1 MGSNLGELLI
11 REKIISPEQ
20 LKTAAEYEKKNKVP
34 IGSALVALG
43 YITEEDMAQAL
54 SRQLGYP
61 YIDLSQFEV
70 YPDVIELV
78 PVDIAKKHMI
88 MPIHRIRS
96 FLTMAMV
103 DPTDLDVIE
112 NVRFRTNLS
121 IQPVIASES
130 GITEAINKYY
140 GSSDS
145 LRVKEIIDEIEQADN
160 GAVNVIEEE
169 EEEYDIEELV
179 HSTEEAPVIT
189 LVNTIFMDAI
199 KKGASDVHFEPY
211 ERSFRVRYRIDG
223 VLHEMMDLALKFK
236 NPVISRVK
244 ILSNMDIAEKRLP
257 QDGRIKMRVKWGEN
271 SRKEVDMRISC
282 VPAIFGEKIVS
293 RILDRENL
301 QLDMTKLGFE
311 KKSLSVFN
319 EAIHRPFGII
329 LVTGPTGSGKTNTL
343 YSAISS
349 LNNQEKN
356 IMTAEDP
363 VEFYMPGVNQVNIKE
378 EIGLNFA
385 SSLRAFLRQDPDIM
399 LIGEMRDY
407 ETVDIAVKA
416 ALTGHLVFSTV
427 HTNDA
432 AGTISR
438 LINMNVEPFLISD
451 SLVLVVAQR
460 LVRRLCKKCSEEH
473 KITPEAL
480 VDIGFSPQ
488 EADKVKALKAKGCAA
503 CSETGYKGR
512 IALFEAMQITN
523 EIKDLILAKSQPKD
537 IKAVAMKN
545 GMITLRQSG
554 LHKIKDQVTSIE
566 EVLRETVRD
575 TEAIRDKETE
585 EVKSAS
591 NDSGSA

>member
-1 MGSNLGELLI
+1 MSSNLGELLI
-11 REKIISPEQ
+11 REKLITSEQ
-20 LKTAAEYEKKNKVP
+20 LKSAAEYEKKNKVT

-43 YITEEDMAQAL
+43 LISEEDMAQAL

-61 YIDLSQFEV
+61 YIDLGQFEV
-70 YPDVIELV
+70 YPDVIELI
-78 PVDIAKKHMI
+78 PPDIAKKHMI

-112 NVRFRTNLS
+112 NVRFRTSLS

-130 GITEAINKYY
+130 GIGEAINKYY
-140 GSSDS
+140 GASDS
-145 LRVKEIIDEIEQADN
+145 MRVKEIIDEIEQADD
-160 GAVNVIEEE
+160 GSVNVVEEE
-169 EEEYDIEELV
+169 DDEYDIEELTR
-179 HSTEEAPVIT
+179 STEEAPVIT

-223 VLHEMMDLALKFK
+223 ILHEMMDLAMKFK

-244 ILSNMDIAEKRLP
+244 ILSSMDIAEKRLP
-257 QDGRIKMRVKWGEN
+257 QDGRLKMRVKWGDDN
-271 SRKEVDMRISC
+271 KKEVDMRISC
-282 VPAIFGEKIVS
+282 VPTIFGEKIVS

-301 QLDMTKLGFE
+301 QLDLTNLGFE
-311 KKSLSVFN
+311 KKSLKQFN
-319 EAIHRPFGII
+319 DAIARPFGIV

-343 YSAISS
+343 YSAIST
-349 LNNQEKN
+349 LNSQEKN

-363 VEFYMPGVNQVNIKE
+363 VEFYMAGVNQVNIKE

-385 SSLRAFLRQDPDIM
+385 SSLRSFLRQDPDIM

-432 AGTISR
+432 AGTITR

-451 SLVLVVAQR
+451 SLALIVAQR
-460 LVRRLCKKCSEEH
+460 LVRRLCKKCREEH

-480 VDIGFSPQ
+480 VDIGFSPE
-488 EADKVKALKAKGCAA
+488 EAEKVTPYKAKGCAI
-503 CSETGYKGR
+503 CSDTGYKGR
-512 IALFEAMQITN
+512 VGLFEVMEVTN
-523 EIKDLILAKSQPKD
+523 EIKDHILAKSQPKD
-537 IKAVAMKN
+537 VKEVALRN
-545 GMITLRQSG
+545 GMVSLRMSG
-554 LHKIKDQVTSIE
+554 LAKIKEGVTSIE

-575 TEAIRDKETE
+575 TE
-585 EVKSAS
+585 VKSGD
-591 NDSGSA
+591 NDSGTS